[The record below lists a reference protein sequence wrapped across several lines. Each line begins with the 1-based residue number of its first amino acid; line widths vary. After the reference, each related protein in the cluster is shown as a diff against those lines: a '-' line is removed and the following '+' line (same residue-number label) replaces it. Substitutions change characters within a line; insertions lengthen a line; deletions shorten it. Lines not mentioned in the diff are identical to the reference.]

1 MTEFDDL
8 TKRILDRLDT
18 FEDKIEKLCERLM
31 KVEYE
36 LKTHFKEQEDKRTN
50 KDRKFYIIIAG
61 MGIIFTLVELISL
74 INCRFKS
81 VYKI

>member
-31 KVEYE
+31 KGEYE
-36 LKTHFKEQEDKRTN
+36 LNHHFKDIEDKQSN
-50 KDRKFYIIIAG
+50 KDRKFYIVIAG
-61 MGIIFTLVELISL
+61 MGILFTMIQVLQNIL
-74 INCRFKS
+74 
-81 VYKI
+81 

>member
-8 TKRILDRLDT
+8 TKRILDKLDG
-18 FEDKIEKLCERLM
+18 FEEKIENLCERLM

-36 LKTHFKEQEDKRTN
+36 LNSHFKEIEDKQSN

-61 MGIIFTLVELISL
+61 IGITFTAVEILQNI
-74 INCRFKS
+74 I
-81 VYKI
+81 

>member
-36 LKTHFKEQEDKRTN
+36 LNHHFKDIEDKQSN
-50 KDRKFYIIIAG
+50 KDRKFYIVIAG
-61 MGIIFTLVELISL
+61 MGILFTMVQVFQSIL
-74 INCRFKS
+74 
-81 VYKI
+81 

>member
-1 MTEFDDL
+1 MSMTEFDDL

-18 FEDKIEKLCERLM
+18 FEEKIEKLCERLM

-36 LKTHFKEQEDKRTN
+36 LNTHFKEIENKQSN

-61 MGIIFTLVELISL
+61 MGIFFTAVEIIQNL
-74 INCRFKS
+74 K
-81 VYKI
+81 

>member
-61 MGIIFTLVELISL
+61 MGILFTLVEVIQ
-74 INCRFKS
+74 NFK
-81 VYKI
+81 

>member
-1 MTEFDDL
+1 MSMTDFDDL

-18 FEDKIEKLCERLM
+18 FEEKIESLCERLM

-36 LKTHFKEQEDKRTN
+36 LNTHFKEIEDKQSN

-61 MGIIFTLVELISL
+61 MGIIFTMVEVLQNIL
-74 INCRFKS
+74 
-81 VYKI
+81 

>member
-1 MTEFDDL
+1 MSMTDFDDL

-18 FEDKIEKLCERLM
+18 FEEKIEALCERLM

-36 LKTHFKEQEDKRTN
+36 LNHHFKDIEDKQSN

-61 MGIIFTLVELISL
+61 MGILFTMVQVLQNIV
-74 INCRFKS
+74 
-81 VYKI
+81 

>member
-8 TKRILDRLDT
+8 TKRILDKLDG
-18 FEDKIEKLCERLM
+18 FEEKIESLCERLM

-36 LKTHFKEQEDKRTN
+36 LNHHFKEIEDKQSN

-61 MGIIFTLVELISL
+61 MGITFTVVEILQNI
-74 INCRFKS
+74 I
-81 VYKI
+81 

>member
-1 MTEFDDL
+1 MWMSMTEFDDL

-18 FEDKIEKLCERLM
+18 FEEKIEKLCERLM

-36 LKTHFKEQEDKRTN
+36 LNTHFKEQEDKQSN

-61 MGIIFTLVELISL
+61 MGILFTLVQVIQG
-74 INCRFKS
+74 FK
-81 VYKI
+81 

>member
-8 TKRILDRLDT
+8 TKRILDKLDG
-18 FEDKIEKLCERLM
+18 FEEKIENLCERLM

-36 LKTHFKEQEDKRTN
+36 LNNHFKEQENKQTN

-61 MGIIFTLVELISL
+61 MGITFTAVEILQNI
-74 INCRFKS
+74 I
-81 VYKI
+81 

>member
-50 KDRKFYIIIAG
+50 KDRKF
-61 MGIIFTLVELISL
+61 
-74 INCRFKS
+74 
-81 VYKI
+81 

>member
-1 MTEFDDL
+1 MSMTEFDDL

-36 LKTHFKEQEDKRTN
+36 LNHHFKDIEDKQSN
-50 KDRKFYIIIAG
+50 KDRKFYIVIAG
-61 MGIIFTLVELISL
+61 MGILFTMIQVLQNIL
-74 INCRFKS
+74 
-81 VYKI
+81 

>member
-36 LKTHFKEQEDKRTN
+36 LNHHFKDIEDKQSN
-50 KDRKFYIIIAG
+50 KDRKFYIVIAG
-61 MGIIFTLVELISL
+61 MGILFTMIQVLQNI
-74 INCRFKS
+74 I
-81 VYKI
+81 

>member
-36 LKTHFKEQEDKRTN
+36 LKTHFKEEEDKRTN

-61 MGIIFTLVELISL
+61 MGILFTVVEVIQG
-74 INCRFKS
+74 FK
-81 VYKI
+81 

>member
-1 MTEFDDL
+1 MSMTDFDDL

-18 FEDKIEKLCERLM
+18 FEEKIESLCERLM

-36 LKTHFKEQEDKRTN
+36 LNTHFKEIDAKQSN

-61 MGIIFTLVELISL
+61 MGITFTMVEILQNI
-74 INCRFKS
+74 I
-81 VYKI
+81 